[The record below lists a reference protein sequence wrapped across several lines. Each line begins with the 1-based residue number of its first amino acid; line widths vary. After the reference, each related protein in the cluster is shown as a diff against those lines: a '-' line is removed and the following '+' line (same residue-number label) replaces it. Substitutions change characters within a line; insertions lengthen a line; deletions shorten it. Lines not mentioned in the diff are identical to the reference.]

1 MPCPAHRG
9 RWGRVELKLLGCRSN
24 LWESELEVFG
34 IRFPTSA
41 DKMIIAIKLEGWT
54 PLFYKVLFIR
64 RVKIILETV
73 KWGRRR

>member
-1 MPCPAHRG
+1 M
-9 RWGRVELKLLGCRSN
+9 LGGRSN
-24 LWESELEVFG
+24 LWESELEVFR

-41 DKMIIAIKLEGWT
+41 DKMIIAIEPEGWT

-64 RVKIILETV
+64 RVKITLETV